1 MATINANKNSPRLV
15 KGYLDVSYGLAEVPI
30 FPVKS
35 RKSAKRV
42 GGRGWCAKTHTGLG
56 VNGYDHFTE
65 NCHSG
70 LVHLVCKYGCIFPI
84 PPGLLLDT
92 ISPMSAFRS
101 MARDLKFRR
110 NFE

>member
-56 VNGYDHFTE
+56 VNGYECISFIRGVTPPAAAP
-65 NCHSG
+65 SG
-70 LVHLVCKYGCIFPI
+70 VRKAIH
-84 PPGLLLDT
+84 
-92 ISPMSAFRS
+92 
-101 MARDLKFRR
+101 RDPDGGKGASLRFGR
-110 NFE
+110 